1 MVVLKNRA
9 VVASPQQVSLV
20 RVPAR
25 PKISRVVILGEWML
39 MIDGRRSRRPKTT
52 CVAAIARFFVVRPP
66 MTETMRRPDDC
77 AHAYV
82 RDLSYRIYNLGVFR
96 VK

>member
-9 VVASPQQVSLV
+9 VVVSPQQVSLV

-25 PKISRVVILGEWML
+25 PRISRVVILGEWIL
-39 MIDGRRSRRPKTT
+39 MIDGRRSRRRR
-52 CVAAIARFFVVRPP
+52 VAAIARFFVVLPP
-66 MTETMRRPDDC
+66 MTETVRRPDDC

-82 RDLSYRIYNLGVFR
+82 
-96 VK
+96 

>member
-1 MVVLKNRA
+1 
-9 VVASPQQVSLV
+9 
-20 RVPAR
+20 
-25 PKISRVVILGEWML
+25 
-39 MIDGRRSRRPKTT
+39 
-52 CVAAIARFFVVRPP
+52 VVRPP

-82 RDLSYRIYNLGVFR
+82 RDLSYCIYNLGVCR

>member
-1 MVVLKNRA
+1 VVVLKNRA

-25 PKISRVVILGEWML
+25 PRISRVVILGEWML
-39 MIDGRRSRRPKTT
+39 MIDGRRSRRPLT

-66 MTETMRRPDDC
+66 MTETTRRPDDC